1 MSPVYST
8 LSEKSCSSCGTT
20 LAADALS
27 CPECRAL
34 VHAEQLEDLARK
46 AQIAANGGNW
56 QASRDFWRQ
65 SLAFLPPDTV
75 QAKSIQARVAEL
87 DVKIGAAAKSAGS
100 ANAAGEPKGFWKK
113 GAAGLGPIAVLF
125 WKFKA
130 ILFGLAKMSTL
141 LSMVAS
147 LGIYWAAYGWVFALG
162 LVCSIYIHEMGHV
175 IELRK
180 FGIPAGAPVFIPF
193 LGAIIQLRGVNL
205 PPVQDARI
213 GLAGPIYGLATAAV
227 SLLLYY
233 ITGSQAWAVVA
244 NLGGYINLFNLIP
257 VWQLD
262 GARGFHSQTRN
273 QRLILLAFVL
283 ALFWWSSTGIL
294 LLIALGAGYCIFFQR
309 NASEEPDHVGF
320 TQFAV
325 LLVALTA
332 IIVVTKDV
340 AR

>member
-1 MSPVYST
+1 M
-8 LSEKSCSSCGTT
+8 
-20 LAADALS
+20 
-27 CPECRAL
+27 
-34 VHAEQLEDLARK
+34 RK
-46 AQIAANGGNW
+46 AQIAANGANW
-56 QASRDFWRQ
+56 TASRSFWNQ
-65 SLAFLPPDTV
+65 ALALLPPDTV
-75 QAKSIQARVAEL
+75 QYKSVVARIAEL
-87 DVKIGAAAKSAGS
+87 DAKIGTTAGPAADGS
-100 ANAAGEPKGFWKK
+100 HPSVWKK
-113 GAAGLGPIAVLF
+113 GAAGLGPIALLF

-147 LGIYWAAYGWVFALG
+147 LGIYWAAYGWLFAFG
-162 LVCSIYIHEMGHV
+162 LVVSIYIHEMGHV

-180 FGIPAGAPVFIPF
+180 YGIPAGAPVFIPF

-227 SLLLYY
+227 ALALYY
-233 ITGSQAWAVVA
+233 VTGYKAWAVVA

-273 QRLILLAFVL
+273 QRLALLALTLVL
-283 ALFWWSSTGIL
+283 WWLSSIGVL
-294 LLIALGAGYCIFFQR
+294 LLIALGAGYCLFFQR
-309 NASEEPDHVGF
+309 NASEEPDNVGF
-320 TQFAV
+320 GYIGG

-332 IIVVTKDV
+332 IIYVTHGV
-340 AR
+340 AGR